1 MSDDFAVNVL
11 EYSGKLNL
19 KLEKTMEN
27 NFSKFGLTTNLVAIG
42 KKLPVIVLPTKK
54 NVSKKTTLLNHSW
67 ILGGIVMFFTV
78 LLLITL
84 IFSVQQARNN
94 ALQPELVSQLQLQHL
109 RVSNAAQQIITGNV
123 SAFTPLQDGQNQL
136 NRYIMLLLQGGLYHG
151 KTISAVDDAS
161 SRSLDAYLKN
171 WQIEEGNIHL
181 ILSQQESL
189 LQLISSIKAI
199 HIAHSQLNRRS
210 EELISRMVQ
219 IGNLSNEVRTVEVIR
234 MHARNVAR
242 NVKTL
247 LPIELPLAE
256 ITAQLAQDHVHISAI
271 THALSQGD
279 NGLGVASSR
288 DEMIQDLL
296 SHVYALVRRLDDHL
310 HVIQKEISAAATVQ
324 SAIDDM
330 VSKSDVML
338 NISRELSNQIQE
350 QTSYTI
356 SRLNRLMMMLGTCVL
371 LALIFFIRTVLQN
384 ARYQDLAS
392 RNEVAKTQKAIVTL
406 LDNMKRIADG
416 DLTVR
421 TDITNRTTGAIADAI
436 NCTIEEL
443 HTLVEQVNQASALVV
458 RASNQ
463 AQQVSSGLL
472 TAAQHQTAKIEQT
485 TIAVLG
491 MTESISEISDMAMES
506 ERVAKQSLATAEKG
520 TSAVRESITGMDE
533 IRTYI
538 QDTSKRIKRLGESS
552 QEIGEIVALITDI
565 TDQTNVLALNA
576 ALQATAAGEA
586 GHGFTVIAQEVQR
599 LAERSTEASKQ
610 ISELIVTI
618 QGDTQDAIAAMER
631 STLGVAKGAKRSDA
645 AGRALEEIEQVSKQ
659 LAHLVS
665 NIFDVTNTQTRAA
678 HKVVANMEEILHITR
693 QNTQGTLKTTG
704 SIKQITGFASELRA
718 SVSNFKV

>member
-1 MSDDFAVNVL
+1 
-11 EYSGKLNL
+11 
-19 KLEKTMEN
+19 MEN
-27 NFSKFGLTTNLVAIG
+27 NFSKFGLTTSLVAIG
-42 KKLPVIVLPTKK
+42 KKLPVIVLPAKK
-54 NVSKKTTLLNHSW
+54 NVSKKNTLLNHSW
-67 ILGGIVMFFTV
+67 ILGGIVMFFTA
-78 LLLITL
+78 LLLSTL

-94 ALQPELVSQLQLQHL
+94 MLQPELVSQLQLQHL

-151 KTISAVDDAS
+151 KTISAVADAS
-161 SRSLDAYLKN
+161 SQSLDAYLKN

-247 LPIELPLAE
+247 LPIEFPLAE
-256 ITAQLAQDHVHISAI
+256 VTAQLTQDHAHISAI
-271 THALSQGD
+271 THALSQGE

-288 DEMIQDLL
+288 DEMIQDLI

-310 HVIQKEISAAATVQ
+310 HVIQKEISTAATVQ
-324 SAIDDM
+324 LAIDEM

-338 NISRELSNQIQE
+338 DISRELGDQIQE
-350 QTSYTI
+350 QISHKI
-356 SRLNRLMMMLGTCVL
+356 SRLNRLMVMLGTCVL
-371 LALIFFIRTVLQN
+371 LALIFFIRTVRQN

-392 RNEVAKTQKAIVTL
+392 RNEVAKTQKAIVNL

-472 TAAQHQTAKIEQT
+472 AAAQHQTEKIEQT

-506 ERVAKQSLATAEKG
+506 ARVAKQSLATAEKG
-520 TSAVRESITGMDE
+520 TSAVRESIAGMNE

-645 AGRALEEIEQVSKQ
+645 AGRSLEEIEQVSKQ

-665 NIFDVTNTQTRAA
+665 NIFDVTNAQTRAA

-704 SIKQITGFASELRA
+704 SIKQITGFASELKA

>member
-1 MSDDFAVNVL
+1 
-11 EYSGKLNL
+11 
-19 KLEKTMEN
+19 MEN
-27 NFSKFGLTTNLVAIG
+27 DFSKVELTTSLIAIG
-42 KKLPVIVLPTKK
+42 KKLPVISLPAKK
-54 NVSKKTTLLNHSW
+54 NILKKTSLLNHSW
-67 ILGGIVMFFTV
+67 ILGGIVMLFTV
-78 LLLITL
+78 LLLSTL

-94 ALQPELVSQLQLQHL
+94 TLQPELVSQLQLQHL
-109 RVSNAAQQIITGNV
+109 RLSNAAQQIITGNI
-123 SAFTPLQDGQNQL
+123 SAFTPLQASQNQL
-136 NRYIMLLLQGGLYHG
+136 NQYITLLIQGGLYQG
-151 KTISAVDDAS
+151 KTISAVDDVS
-161 SRSLDAYLKN
+161 SQSLDAYLRN

-189 LQLISSIKAI
+189 LQLISSIKTI

-210 EELISRMVQ
+210 DELISRMAQ
-219 IGNLSNEVRTVEVIR
+219 IGNLSHETRTVEVIK

-247 LPIELPLAE
+247 LPIELPLVE
-256 ITAQLAQDHVHISAI
+256 VTAQLTQDHAHIAAI
-271 THALSQGD
+271 KHALSQGD
-279 NGLGVASSR
+279 NGLGAASSR
-288 DEMIQDLL
+288 DEVIQDLV
-296 SHVYALVRRLDDHL
+296 SHVYALIRKFDDHL
-310 HVIQKEISAAATVQ
+310 HVIQKEISAAAMVQ
-324 SAIDDM
+324 SAMDEM
-330 VSKSDVML
+330 VSNREVML
-338 NISRELSNQIQE
+338 NNARQLGDEIQE
-350 QTSYTI
+350 QILRTTSW
-356 SRLNRLMMMLGTCVL
+356 LNTLMIVFGAGML
-371 LALIFFIRTVLQN
+371 LALIFFIQTVRQN
-384 ARYQDLAS
+384 ARYQDLAG
-392 RNEVAKTQKAIVTL
+392 RNEVARTQKAIVAL
-406 LDNMKRIADG
+406 LDDMKRIADG

-421 TDITNRTTGAIADAI
+421 TDITSRTTGAIADAI

-458 RASNQ
+458 KASHQ
-463 AQQVSSGLL
+463 TQQVSSGLL

-485 TIAVLG
+485 TVAVLG

-506 ERVAKQSLATAEKG
+506 ARVAKQSLTTAEKG
-520 TSAVRESITGMDE
+520 TSAVRESIAGMNE

-631 STLGVAKGAKRSDA
+631 STLGVAKGAKRSDS

-704 SIKQITGFASELRA
+704 SIKQITGFASELKA